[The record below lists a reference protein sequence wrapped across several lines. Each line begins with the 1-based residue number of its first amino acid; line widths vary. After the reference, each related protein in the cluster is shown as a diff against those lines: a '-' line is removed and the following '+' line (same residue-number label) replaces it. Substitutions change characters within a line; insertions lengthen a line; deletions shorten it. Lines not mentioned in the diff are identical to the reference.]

1 MIDYFEWRRHRRAIK
16 EAKLLI
22 REARRAI
29 RKYSHRLT
37 SKQLEEMRGAVL
49 ALTDATK
56 ERDWDKI
63 PPARDQLD
71 KKLDDHLAFAR
82 KSTIREYTESIAVAV
97 LIALFLRAFVV
108 EAFKIPS
115 GSMIP
120 TLQVGDHIFVNKFIY
135 GVRVPWTNLKIGE
148 HYREPKRGEVI
159 VFIYPKE
166 PDKDF
171 IKRIVA
177 IPGDTVEVRD
187 NHLVVS
193 GKAVERSHVE
203 GDCRYMDFE
212 ELTQRWDERGCDQ
225 FNEQLKDGTLYTT
238 IYNRGELSRAPT
250 GPWTVPPDSVFVMG
264 DNRDNS
270 HDSRWWGFVPYDLIK
285 GKAMIIW
292 FSSGPPGDNSWPY
305 IGGIV
310 RFFQGIRYA
319 RMFHFVR

>member
-1 MIDYFEWRRHRRAIK
+1 MLSYFEYRRHHRAVK

-22 REARRAI
+22 REARKAI

-37 SKQLEEMRGAVL
+37 TKQLDDVRGAVL
-49 ALTDATK
+49 ALQTCVKDK
-56 ERDWDKI
+56 DYEKI
-63 PPARDQLD
+63 PPARDTLD

-135 GVRVPWTNLKIGE
+135 GVRIPWTNIKIGE
-148 HYREPKRGEVI
+148 HYREPRRGEVI

-177 IPGDTVEVRD
+177 IPGDTVEVKD
-187 NHLVVS
+187 NHLWVN
-193 GKAVERSHVE
+193 GKPVERSRVE
-203 GDCRYMDFE
+203 GDCRYMDYE
-212 ELTQRWDERGCDQ
+212 EPIQRWEERGCDQ
-225 FNEQLKDGTLYTT
+225 FTENLADGTSYATV
-238 IYNRGELSRAPT
+238 YDRGGAPNRAP
-250 GPWTVPPDSVFVMG
+250 GPWTVPPESVFVMG

-270 HDSRWWGFVPYDLIK
+270 HDSRFWGFVPFELIK

-292 FSSGPPGDNSWPY
+292 FSSGPPGESSN
-305 IGGIV
+305 GFMRIV
-310 RFFQGIRYA
+310 EGIRFA

>member
-1 MIDYFEWRRHRRAIK
+1 MLNYFEWRRHRRATK

-22 REARRAI
+22 REAKRAI
-29 RKYSHRLT
+29 RKYAHRLT
-37 SKQLEEMRGAVL
+37 SKQLDDVRNAVTVL
-49 ALTDATK
+49 VTAVKDH
-56 ERDWDKI
+56 EWEKI

-71 KKLDDHLAFAR
+71 KKLDDHLSFAR
-82 KSTIREYTESIAVAV
+82 KSTIREYAESIGVAV

-135 GVRVPWTNLKIGE
+135 GIRIPWTNFKIGE

-177 IPGDTVEVRD
+177 VAGDTVEVRD
-187 NHLVVS
+187 NHVIVN
-193 GKAVERSHVE
+193 GKPVERTHVE

-212 ELTQRWDERGCDQ
+212 EAAQQWDERGCD
-225 FNEQLKDGTLYTT
+225 EVIEKLDDGSRYTT
-238 IYNRGELSRAPT
+238 IYDRGSGPQRSPS

-270 HDSRWWGFVPYDLIK
+270 HDSRFWGFVPYDLIK

-292 FSSGPPGDNSWPY
+292 FSSGEPEALRIKR
-305 IGGIV
+305 IGQLIE
-310 RFFQGIRYA
+310 
-319 RMFHFVR
+319 